1 MTKVNSRGD
10 IADASPEEAASAM
23 DFARSPRFL
32 AAIGTILALI
42 AVGMIHFIPTIAKL
56 GSLAHGGGSLLGR
69 FLVAV
74 ALIIVVSSL
83 GGLAAVRCRQP
94 RVVGE
99 MLAGIGLGPSL
110 LGHIAPAGERW
121 LFPAVVSSNLNLIAE
136 LAVIAFVFLFG
147 AELPLKLLRGSGRR
161 VIVLG
166 ISMVAIPV
174 ACGILLAAGLSGS
187 YRPQGIRPVSFLLFV
202 GVATG
207 VTAFPVLVR
216 ILTELGLTRLRVG
229 ALALAAAGVDD
240 AVAWCLLAVAVGTV
254 HSGSAAGAL
263 KTVALL
269 IVFAAGV
276 WVVLRP
282 ALRQLLAFGATSA
295 GARAASVVVLL
306 ATALC
311 GAFIT
316 DWIGVHAIFGAFL
329 VGVILP
335 RENAVVRDLT
345 RVTQGGVRIVLPL
358 FFAAIGLQVRLDLLS
373 APRELLVCGLVIVV
387 AVVTKVGAT
396 ALIARPT
403 GLTWRESAGL
413 GIMVNC
419 RGLTALVVL
428 TTGESLG
435 IIGQD
440 LFVIFVV
447 MTLVTTMMTGPL
459 LRRLALDRSSP
470 AAEPVQRTP
479 DPPAPRRPTP
489 GRPGTGPVTSG

>member
-1 MTKVNSRGD
+1 MTSRRPWVHDGCRLTWRCAGDPVFTGCASCEPDGGLMTKVNSRGD

-121 LFPAVVSSNLNLIAE
+121 LFPA
-136 LAVIAFVFLFG
+136 
-147 AELPLKLLRGSGRR
+147 
-161 VIVLG
+161 
-166 ISMVAIPV
+166 
-174 ACGILLAAGLSGS
+174 
-187 YRPQGIRPVSFLLFV
+187 
-202 GVATG
+202 
-207 VTAFPVLVR
+207 LVR

-489 GRPGTGPVTSG
+489 GRPGT